1 MKLTTSTL
9 AALLLLSQLSFADPA
24 ASEWKAL
31 FDGKTLEGF
40 QKADGNVPGN
50 WQAID
55 GTLHR
60 KGKGGDIWTK
70 DRFGDFVLELE
81 FKTKGNS
88 GVFFRTDNP
97 KDCVQTGIECQVEN
111 PGGPNVHS
119 VGAVYD
125 LKAPSKNVGKKDE
138 WNKYVITCQGALITV
153 ELNGEKVTELNL
165 DLWTTVG
172 KNPDGTKNKFKRALK
187 DWKRDGHIGFQDHGH
202 EVFYRNIRI
211 KPLAAAK

>member
-1 MKLTTSTL
+1 MKLTCTAL
-9 AALLLLSQLSFADPA
+9 ASLILFSQLSFAEPA
-24 ASEWKAL
+24 AGDWKAL

-50 WQAID
+50 WEAID

-60 KGKGGDIWTK
+60 KAKGGDIWTK
-70 DRFGDFVLELE
+70 DRFGDFVLEVE

-125 LKAPSKNVGKKDE
+125 LKAPSKNVGKKNE
-138 WNKYVITCQGALITV
+138 WNKYVITCQEALITV
-153 ELNGEKVTELNL
+153 ELNGEKVAELNL
-165 DLWTTVG
+165 DLWTTPG
-172 KNPDGTKNKFKRALK
+172 KNPDGTKNKFNRALK
-187 DWKRDGHIGFQDHGH
+187 DWKRDGHIGFQDHGN

-211 KPLAAAK
+211 KPLAAPK